1 MEKQAKHYQVK
12 HPYVK
17 CKRVKIEFLS
27 AYFITEKT
35 YTLLMNLSGLPLIIN
50 YVNNYT
56 STVLTI
62 GPHVFHTVH
71 WYNARR
77 ENTAR
82 IYHLLLQIEEYF
94 LVTCLSF
101 LLCSIHFYSLFKSHH
116 FGFRVYIFKNEQRS
130 EPL

>member
-1 MEKQAKHYQVK
+1 M
-12 HPYVK
+12 
-17 CKRVKIEFLS
+17 
-27 AYFITEKT
+27 
-35 YTLLMNLSGLPLIIN
+35 N